1 MKIEKDK
8 NFEEERSYLINERN
22 VDENLILELEKEV
35 IKEVETKQQNGKK
48 LKSKK
53 LTEYQLILVYFYDK
67 KSDILYF
74 NNMLKYNAVNHV
86 RGNVIHLFV
95 GGIVLLLGLCS
106 GDITQLKTA
115 IPFGIYIA
123 LGGALFFM
131 VCCYKDL
138 KYSMLDKKSWFDSF
152 FKPYLISLKIMPLIY
167 FLCFI
172 FFLIFQLYIWAVY
185 FEVYGGEGIIV
196 PSSYL
201 YLIYFTITLIKLFL
215 NIMQID
221 IVLFILTILFPL
233 ILGTITDSNWTLA
246 ALFINLIYLLISKD
260 IWRLQAGRTEPHLRY
275 NLDDEVIKNNIYRSN
290 VLISVMSIIVYLIF
304 KVLNV
309 VDCFIGGSISLKL
322 FNLVSP
328 TSLED
333 TFIST
338 LYSGLD
344 KIIVLMILF
353 LTIIIAN
360 SIIGDC
366 VKKKYLDPTV
376 DLIVNSIEKQIYKET
391 ETNKT
396 EELTKKLN
404 DWKKASKR
412 NHRKKK

>member
-1 MKIEKDK
+1 M
-8 NFEEERSYLINERN
+8 
-22 VDENLILELEKEV
+22 
-35 IKEVETKQQNGKK
+35 
-48 LKSKK
+48 
-53 LTEYQLILVYFYDK
+53 
-67 KSDILYF
+67 
-74 NNMLKYNAVNHV
+74 
-86 RGNVIHLFV
+86 
-95 GGIVLLLGLCS
+95 
-106 GDITQLKTA
+106 
-115 IPFGIYIA
+115 
-123 LGGALFFM
+123 
-131 VCCYKDL
+131 
-138 KYSMLDKKSWFDSF
+138 
-152 FKPYLISLKIMPLIY
+152 
-167 FLCFI
+167 
-172 FFLIFQLYIWAVY
+172 
-185 FEVYGGEGIIV
+185 
-196 PSSYL
+196 
-201 YLIYFTITLIKLFL
+201 
-215 NIMQID
+215 
-221 IVLFILTILFPL
+221 LFILTILFPL

-275 NLDDEVIKNNIYRSN
+275 NLDDEVIKNNIYRSK

-404 DWKKASKR
+404 DWEKASKR